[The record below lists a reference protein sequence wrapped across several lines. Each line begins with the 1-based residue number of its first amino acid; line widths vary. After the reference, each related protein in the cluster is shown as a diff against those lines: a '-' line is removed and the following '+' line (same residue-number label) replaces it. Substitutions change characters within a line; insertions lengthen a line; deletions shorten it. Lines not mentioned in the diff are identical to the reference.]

1 MNHRFISIFSKMIVD
16 LNDKIKYLQNTHL
29 NNYNSLNERLNL
41 IEKENLVIRQYLT
54 NQLDIYINELEYYKK
69 YIEILKDDFKR
80 N

>member
-1 MNHRFISIFSKMIVD
+1 MIVD
-16 LNDKIKYLQNTHL
+16 LNDKIKYLQVNHL

>member
-16 LNDKIKYLQNTHL
+16 LNDKIKYLQNNHL

>member
-1 MNHRFISIFSKMIVD
+1 MIVD
-16 LNDKIKYLQNTHL
+16 LNDKVKYLQNNHI

>member
-1 MNHRFISIFSKMIVD
+1 MIVD
-16 LNDKIKYLQNTHL
+16 LNDKIKYLQNNHL

>member
-1 MNHRFISIFSKMIVD
+1 MIVD
-16 LNDKIKYLQNTHL
+16 LNDKIKYLQNNHI

-54 NQLDIYINELEYYKK
+54 NQLDIYINELEYYRK
-69 YIEILKDDFKR
+69 YIEIIKNEFKK